1 MLYHKC
7 RYTIKTDRLDSHSS
21 LKASLIS
28 ESDTDIKDKKL
39 EGRDVEGKTPEQE
52 SLVRVGSTRTTPT
65 AVPVIEIPTSQ
76 RHNTQLRIAIIF
88 HCIRSQ
94 IKGILD

>member
-1 MLYHKC
+1 MKS
-7 RYTIKTDRLDSHSS
+7 DRLDSHRN

-39 EGRDVEGKTPEQE
+39 EGREVEGKTRGQE
-52 SLVRVGSTRTTPT
+52 SLVSVGSTRTTPT
-65 AVPVIEIPTSQ
+65 IPVIEVPTSQ
-76 RHNTQLRIAIIF
+76 RHNTQLQIAIIF

-94 IKGILD
+94 IKVY